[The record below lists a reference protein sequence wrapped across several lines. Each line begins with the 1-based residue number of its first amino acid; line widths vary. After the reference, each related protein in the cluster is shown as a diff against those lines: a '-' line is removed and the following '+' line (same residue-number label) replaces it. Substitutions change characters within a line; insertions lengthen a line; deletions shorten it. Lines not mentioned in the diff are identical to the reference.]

1 PVLTPVAASGLTII
15 MIGATVVT
23 VMGGALAPAL
33 VPVVVG
39 LLTASVAYGRT
50 SVA

>member
-1 PVLTPVAASGLTII
+1 

-23 VMGGALAPAL
+23 VMGGSLAPAL

-39 LLTASVAYGRT
+39 LLSMSVAYGRAT
-50 SVA
+50 LA